1 MSATQFRRP
10 QEKVRAELFEN
21 LQTKFP
27 KKSARGIARYL
38 PPSPTPS
45 GFGVVLLH
53 GTNPDLGVCVWGPTS
68 RSKASDDGSQI
79 SPEYLDKE
87 TADAIAGIRG

>member
-1 MSATQFRRP
+1 
-10 QEKVRAELFEN
+10 
-21 LQTKFP
+21 
-27 KKSARGIARYL
+27 
-38 PPSPTPS
+38 
-45 GFGVVLLH
+45 VVLVWYYYTARILTW
-53 GTNPDLGVCVWGPTS
+53 GCVWGPTS